1 MVTLSTRASNG
12 YIFRLC
18 VRNSLSKTLTEIRER
33 DAHAHMLRDTF
44 AVGQLERHIRDGKP
58 SLKSIADAMGDSVPV
73 MLKHYTPMI
82 DKLEKGHA
90 EEQRKVVAAQVAEM
104 ERR

>member
-1 MVTLSTRASNG
+1 
-12 YIFRLC
+12 
-18 VRNSLSKTLTEIRER
+18 
-33 DAHAHMLRDTF
+33 MLRDTF